1 MSQFELQFTDE
12 KMREGEMAITLM
24 CEVFGIFFVYYSV
37 LDSTGRFSC

>member
-1 MSQFELQFTDE
+1 MFELQLTDE

-24 CEVFGIFFVYYSV
+24 CEVLGFFFFVYYSV